1 MTTVDDLTYFGNSKF
16 GTNSGV
22 NEIGSLVQLLISVS
36 VLGHIMSNPAAI
48 LNDWSIVLTSAI
60 CLMKIPFISTGTC
73 VAPQSFTKRSIGGM
87 S

>member
-36 VLGHIMSNPAAI
+36 VLGHIMSNPVN
-48 LNDWSIVLTSAI
+48 LKRQEGEGGRWKVGT
-60 CLMKIPFISTGTC
+60 TGL
-73 VAPQSFTKRSIGGM
+73 AGGGKHPHGC
-87 S
+87 